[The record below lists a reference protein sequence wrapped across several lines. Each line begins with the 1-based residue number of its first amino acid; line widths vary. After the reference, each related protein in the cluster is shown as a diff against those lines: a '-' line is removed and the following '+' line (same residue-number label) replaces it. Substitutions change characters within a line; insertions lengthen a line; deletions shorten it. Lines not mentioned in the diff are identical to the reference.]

1 MQKFFKAR
9 PWLMGLLASAVLA
22 ACGGGSDGQDDALA
36 QNEGESQAAAQYH
49 GTTSTSTTSTTSGSW
64 SFIAAEGSKF
74 SLSSQRTVR
83 YGASGKWTQKTVP
96 AGTAYCSNWY
106 FGRDPIYGTS
116 KRCEVWNPASST
128 STTAPSA
135 SLAWSAS
142 AQTGVTGYRLY
153 YGTAS
158 RTYQQAKGSGISVG
172 NVTSYTAT
180 GLQSGK
186 VYYFAVTAID
196 GNGNESAYS
205 NEATKQMP

>member
-1 MQKFFKAR
+1 MQSTIYKAR
-9 PWLMGLLASAVLA
+9 PWLMGLLACAALA
-22 ACGGGSDGQDDALA
+22 ACGGGGDGQDDSLA
-36 QNEGESQAAAQYH
+36 QNEGETQATAQA
-49 GTTSTSTTSTTSGSW
+49 TTTGSW
-64 SFIAAEGSKF
+64 SFIASEGSKF
-74 SLSSQRTVR
+74 TLSTQRTVR
-83 YGASGKWTQKTVP
+83 YGQNGKWTQKTVP
-96 AGTAYCSNWY
+96 AGTAYCTNWY
-106 FGRDPIYGTS
+106 FGRDPIYGTK

-142 AQTGVTGYRLY
+142 TQSGVAGYRLY

-158 RTYQQAKGSGISVG
+158 RTYQQAKGSGVSVG
-172 NVTSYTAT
+172 NVTSYTVT

-196 GNGNESAYS
+196 GKGNESAYS

>member
-9 PWLMGLLASAVLA
+9 PWLMGLLASAALA
-22 ACGGGSDGQDDALA
+22 ACGGGDDGQDDSLA
-36 QNEGESQAAAQYH
+36 QNEGESQATALYH
-49 GTTSTSTTSTTSGSW
+49 GTTPTTSTSTSGSW
-64 SFIAAEGSKF
+64 SFIASEGAKF

-96 AGTAYCSNWY
+96 AGTASCTNWY
-106 FGRDPIYGTS
+106 FGRDPIYGTQ

-142 AQTGVTGYRLY
+142 AQSGVTGYRLY

-172 NVTSYTAT
+172 NVTSYKAT

-196 GNGNESAYS
+196 GKGNESAYS